1 MPDVLLATFH
11 AMPGGEPGHPAL
23 DEELARRGISSHW
36 VLWDDPQVDWSSARV
51 VAARSTWDY
60 ETRLPEFLEWAE
72 GVEAAGPAL
81 LNGSAVFRWN
91 TDKRYLVDLA
101 DAGVPVVP
109 TLLVDDR
116 DGVRA
121 AVARWG
127 RAVVKPRV
135 AAGGRGL
142 LVVTDADSWET
153 SPLDGPWL
161 GQPVVSSVHD
171 EGELSVFVL
180 DGRAVSQVRKVAPAG
195 DVRVHEEYGGRSSLA
210 DLDPEAAELAVATT
224 RGVEALLDT
233 RLAYGRVDLM
243 RHDGALV
250 VSEVEITEPGL
261 YLDVIPG
268 NAVPFV
274 DAVESRL

>member
-11 AMPGGEPGHPAL
+11 AMPAGEPGHPAL
-23 DEELARRGISSHW
+23 DEELTRRGISSHW

-60 ETRLPEFLEWAE
+60 ETRLPEFLQWAE

-142 LVVTDADSWET
+142 LVVSDADSWET

-233 RLAYGRVDLM
+233 ELAYGRVDLM
-243 RHDGALV
+243 RHEGELV

-274 DAVESRL
+274 DAVEARL

>member
-1 MPDVLLATFH
+1 MTDVLLATFH
-11 AMPGGEPGHPAL
+11 AMPAGEPGHPAL
-23 DEELARRGISSHW
+23 DEELSRRGLSSHW
-36 VLWDDPQVDWSSARV
+36 VLWDDPQVDWSTASV

-60 ETRLPEFLEWAE
+60 ETRLVDFLEWAE
-72 GVEAAGPAL
+72 RVEAAGAVL
-81 LNGSAVFRWN
+81 LNGAAVFRWN
-91 TDKRYLVDLA
+91 TDKRYLVELA

-109 TLLVDDR
+109 TVLVDDR
-116 DGVRA
+116 DDVRA
-121 AVARWG
+121 ALARWG

-142 LVVTDADSWET
+142 LVVDDADAWAPP
-153 SPLDGPWL
+153 SPGGPWL
-161 GQPVVSSVHD
+161 GQPVVEAVHA

-195 DVRVHEEYGGRSSLA
+195 DVRVHEEYGGQTSLA

-224 RGVEALLDT
+224 RAVETLLDAD
-233 RLAYGRVDLM
+233 LSYGRVDLM
-243 RHDGALV
+243 RHDGRLV

-268 NAVPFV
+268 NAVPFA
-274 DAVESRL
+274 DAVQARL